1 MAEQPWDEKLLDF
14 VKKTGED
21 LKRTGEEFLGEAQ
34 RTLDE
39 LRIPENQEKLK
50 ARVSELRAWAK
61 SKFIEA
67 RGRAEEALGVER
79 PKPVASRSRS
89 TPRKGKKSGGSRK
102 GGPARRSKKPAVR
115 RR

>member
-34 RTLDE
+34 RTVDE

-50 ARVSELRAWAK
+50 ARLSELRSWAK

-79 PKPVASRSRS
+79 PKPAASRSRS
-89 TPRKGKKSGGSRK
+89 TPRKTKKSVARRK
-102 GGPARRSKKPAVR
+102 GGTGKKPAR
-115 RR
+115 KGR

>member
-14 VKKTGED
+14 MKKTGED

-39 LRIPENQEKLK
+39 LRIPENQERLK
-50 ARVSELRAWAK
+50 ARVAEVRAWAK

-67 RGRAEEALGVER
+67 RGRAEEALAANEDDAEAHAALSRALLRLDVAGVT
-79 PKPVASRSRS
+79 VA
-89 TPRKGKKSGGSRK
+89 
-102 GGPARRSKKPAVR
+102 
-115 RR
+115 